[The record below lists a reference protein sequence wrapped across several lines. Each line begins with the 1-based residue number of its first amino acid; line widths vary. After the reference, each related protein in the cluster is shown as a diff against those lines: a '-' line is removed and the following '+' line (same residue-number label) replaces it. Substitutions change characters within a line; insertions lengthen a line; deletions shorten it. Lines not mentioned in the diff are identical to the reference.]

1 MDERAIYD
9 ALGEA
14 MLVRRKRLGLTQA
27 QVAKKVGVSRES
39 VANMEAGRQRVLLHH
54 VYGLM
59 QALDLKAITDI
70 IPATLPRTSGESAI
84 ALEVSGAP
92 VSDTQKS
99 EIERLLSQALGERSM
114 GASS

>member
-14 MLVRRKRLGLTQA
+14 MLVRRKRLKLTQA
-27 QVAKKVGVSRES
+27 QVAKKIGVSRES

-59 QALDLKAITDI
+59 QALELRAITDL
-70 IPATLPRTSGESAI
+70 IPATLPKALGETAM
-84 ALEVSGAP
+84 ALEVSGDP

-99 EIERLLSQALGERSM
+99 EIERLLSQALGDRS
-114 GASS
+114 ASVSP

>member
-14 MLVRRKRLGLTQA
+14 MLVRRKRLNLTQA
-27 QVAKKVGVSRES
+27 QVAKKIGVSRES

-59 QALDLKAITDI
+59 QALELKAITDL
-70 IPATLPRTSGESAI
+70 IPATLPKALGETAMV
-84 ALEVSGAP
+84 LEVSGDP

-99 EIERLLSQALGERSM
+99 EIERLLSQALGDRS
-114 GASS
+114 ASVSP